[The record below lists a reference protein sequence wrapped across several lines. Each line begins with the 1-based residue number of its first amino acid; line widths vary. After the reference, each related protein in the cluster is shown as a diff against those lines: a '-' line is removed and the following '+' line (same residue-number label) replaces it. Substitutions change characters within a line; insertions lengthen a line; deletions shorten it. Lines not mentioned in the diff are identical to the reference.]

1 VYALRAADPVHRSA
15 ISRRMR
21 YGLIEGVFIAR
32 NLLKYSN
39 MLILVFDYFSL
50 LSKQVQAKSGEKSA
64 ESLPGTPLTRYGY
77 A

>member
-1 VYALRAADPVHRSA
+1 MRGALAQAF
-15 ISRRMR
+15 
-21 YGLIEGVFIAR
+21 FITG

-64 ESLPGTPLTRYGY
+64 GSLP
-77 A
+77 